1 MIERWVLIRFLKLD
15 ISLNNTVIVYQ
26 QLSQLNTICALAETD
41 TVSKTSTNTVLW
53 CVFKKSIYRN
63 NTLFTCTMG
72 LMGSITKLKR

>member
-41 TVSKTSTNTVLW
+41 TVSKTSTNTLLW
-53 CVFKKSIYRN
+53 CVFFRN
-63 NTLFTCTMG
+63 QSTEIIPY
-72 LMGSITKLKR
+72 SHVQRV